1 MSGRLIASSLL
12 VLAALQAPALAQ
24 GSSSQPTS
32 QNSQA
37 NNQSSQPLPQEI
49 KQKLQKQGFSDISVV
64 PGSFI
69 VSAKDSNKDPV
80 MMVIGP
86 HSLAM
91 FTQVSAQGQTTGSAS
106 GGSGS
111 SASGSSNAPAGGQTN
126 K

>member
-1 MSGRLIASSLL
+1 MSGRLVACSLL
-12 VLAALQAPALAQ
+12 ILAALQAPALAQ
-24 GSSSQPTS
+24 GSSSQSASP
-32 QNSQA
+32 NNQA
-37 NNQSSQPLPQEI
+37 NNQSSQPLPREI
-49 KQKLQKQGFSDISVV
+49 KQKLQKQGFSDINVV

-86 HSLAM
+86 HSLTM
-91 FTQVSAQGQTTGSAS
+91 FTEISTQGQTTGSAS

-111 SASGSSNAPAGGQTN
+111 STSGASNAQGGQNN

>member
-12 VLAALQAPALAQ
+12 IFAALQAPALAQ

-49 KQKLQKQGFSDISVV
+49 KQKLQKQGFSDINVM

-86 HSLAM
+86 HSLTM
-91 FTQVSAQGQTTGSAS
+91 FTEISTQGQTTGSAS

-111 SASGSSNAPAGGQTN
+111 SASGSGNAAGSSQSN

>member
-1 MSGRLIASSLL
+1 MPR
-12 VLAALQAPALAQ
+12 
-24 GSSSQPTS
+24 
-32 QNSQA
+32 
-37 NNQSSQPLPQEI
+37 EI
-49 KQKLQKQGFSDISVV
+49 KQKLQKQGFSDINVV

-86 HSLAM
+86 HSLTM
-91 FTQVSAQGQTTGSAS
+91 FTEISTQGQTTGSAS

-111 SASGSSNAPAGGQTN
+111 STSGASNAQGGQNN

>member
-24 GSSSQPTS
+24 GSSSQST
-32 QNSQA
+32 SQA

-86 HSLAM
+86 HSLTM
-91 FTQVSAQGQTTGSAS
+91 FTQVGTPGQTTGSTA
-106 GGSGS
+106 GGSGN
-111 SASGSSNAPAGGQTN
+111 SASGSSNTPSGSQTN

>member
-1 MSGRLIASSLL
+1 MSGRLVASSLL
-12 VLAALQAPALAQ
+12 ILAALQAPALAQ
-24 GSSSQPTS
+24 GSNSQSASP
-32 QNSQA
+32 NNQA
-37 NNQSSQPLPQEI
+37 NNQSSQPLPREI
-49 KQKLQKQGFSDISVV
+49 KQKLQKQGFSDINVV

-86 HSLAM
+86 HSLTM
-91 FTQVSAQGQTTGSAS
+91 FTEISTQGQTTGSAS

-111 SASGSSNAPAGGQTN
+111 STSGASNAQGGQNN

>member
-24 GSSSQPTS
+24 GGSSQS
-32 QNSQA
+32 NQA
-37 NNQSSQPLPQEI
+37 NSQSSQPLPQEI

-86 HSLAM
+86 HSLTM
-91 FTQVSAQGQTTGSAS
+91 FTQVGTPGQTTGSTA
-106 GGSGS
+106 GGSGN
-111 SASGSSNAPAGGQTN
+111 SAGGSSNTPSGSQTN

>member
-12 VLAALQAPALAQ
+12 ILAALQAPALAQ

-32 QNSQA
+32 QNNQP
-37 NNQSSQPLPQEI
+37 NNQPSQPLPQEI
-49 KQKLQKQGFSDISVV
+49 KQKLQKQGYSDINVV

-86 HSLAM
+86 HSLTM
-91 FTQVSAQGQTTGSAS
+91 FTEISKQGQTTGSAS
-106 GGSGS
+106 GGSGNP
-111 SASGSSNAPAGGQTN
+111 SGGSNNAHGGQSN